1 MIFSNSVG
9 WAKNHVEPLPIS
21 SCTKLPGISRCF
33 GETRPCEFWRWMVDW
48 NSDQDI
54 TVICNPESY
63 RKFGIPNIAFTV
75 GAWYLHVFAT
85 RIYLTFW
92 NEYVGYLLQPPSS
105 SHFFNHLWEVTESGR
120 LASRHF
126 LPILVLGKLES
137 RDLGTWFLTLNDEWL
152 TTACHLQHILFVFFL
167 FVCWVP
173 VDGMLSRCWLFAWND
188 LNGGAQR
195 DHHRRERHHW
205 WSGRLGLIKCFFLGQ
220 WVSM

>member
-1 MIFSNSVG
+1 MSNRGVIFDDFPKFSWMSQKSCWTFTNFP
-9 WAKNHVEPLPIS
+9 AAPS
-21 SCTKLPGISRCF
+21 SQVSAVALGKQGHMS
-33 GETRPCEFWRWMVDW
+33 PCRGMVDW

-63 RKFGIPNIAFTV
+63 RKFGIANIVFTV

-152 TTACHLQHILFVFFL
+152 TTACHLQTHV
-167 FVCWVP
+167 V
-173 VDGMLSRCWLFAWND
+173 
-188 LNGGAQR
+188 
-195 DHHRRERHHW
+195 
-205 WSGRLGLIKCFFLGQ
+205 
-220 WVSM
+220 VS